1 MSKRY
6 YVIDL
11 WGRGGEIHYH
21 ELTKA
26 GYAMTYNN
34 AWEYE
39 DHWDFDDISLD
50 RMKEAGFKN
59 ETFYWSEGQAGYR
72 CGMHQNLDTCWL
84 DVYETTEEH
93 TAEYP
98 DEEKDEWTKINKE
111 QLDACLLYTS
121 DAADE

>member
-11 WGRGGEIHYH
+11 WGRGGEIHFH

-34 AWEYE
+34 AWQYE

-50 RMKEAGFKN
+50 RLKEAGFKN
-59 ETFYWSEGQAGYR
+59 DTFSWSEGQSEYR

-84 DVYETTEEH
+84 DFYETTEEH
-93 TAEYP
+93 LQDYP
-98 DEEKDEWTKINKE
+98 DEENLECIVL
-111 QLDACLLYTS
+111 LDTLTS
-121 DAADE
+121 ETPAMT